1 MSITKEQIESRKSD
15 LEKDFQTVKQQIEDG
30 EAKVNTM
37 KNNLNALAG
46 AIQQCDMFLKQLA
59 EKDAPMPAEKQQALD
74 IATSQE
80 KRLMEKLTQ
89 EELNTLSP
97 RARKQY
103 EDKKSFSED
112 SNLVLSE
119 ITTENPNVDVVVKEE
134 KPKKKK
140 EEKNEKL

>member
-1 MSITKEQIESRKSD
+1 MNSSKEQIETRKSD
-15 LEKDFQTVKQQIEDG
+15 LQKDFQTVKQQIEDSEVKIVG
-30 EAKVNTM
+30 M

-46 AIQQCDMFLKQLA
+46 AIQQCDMFLKTIE

-80 KRLMEKLTQ
+80 KRLMDKLTQ
-89 EELNTLSP
+89 EELNGLSP

-103 EDKKSFSED
+103 ED
-112 SNLVLSE
+112 SNSVLSE
-119 ITTENPNVDVVVKEE
+119 ITTENPNAEVVKED

-140 EEKNEKL
+140 EEQNEKL